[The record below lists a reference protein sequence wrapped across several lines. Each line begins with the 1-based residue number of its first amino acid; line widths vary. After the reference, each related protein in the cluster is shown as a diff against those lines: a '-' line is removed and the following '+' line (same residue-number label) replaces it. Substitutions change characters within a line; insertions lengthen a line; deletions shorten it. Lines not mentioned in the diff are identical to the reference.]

1 MKFTYTTGETPLDGY
16 TIKRG
21 LGRGGFGEVYF
32 AVSDVG
38 KEVALKKVDF
48 MDADRGDNLVL
59 NIRHPHLVQLFDIKH
74 DDQQSESW
82 IIMEY
87 MSGKSLRDVLTQ
99 QPEGLTR
106 DEASAWFF
114 AIASGVHR
122 LHLNGFVHR
131 DLKPGNIFQSE
142 GDVKVGD
149 YGLSKLISHSQR
161 NNHTRAIG
169 TCRYMAP
176 EIGKGNYGN
185 QIDIY
190 ALGIMLFELL
200 TGDIPFDGESD
211 AEILTKH
218 LTEAPDLT
226 KVPLEY
232 QSAIRKALE
241 KDAGK
246 RYQNVVDMMLDVPE
260 PNYELV
266 PGFNRAQLPKEYYKG
281 NRSTPTTSLPP
292 VLVSPS
298 QPESKPRVPTL
309 ENVPVIESSPASL
322 PETSLRNR
330 KYEPPTVGHGKPPTW
345 IDVAK
350 GELAKKDKS
359 QRLSELTSSMI
370 RAVVGTGAAT
380 TLLFAIFIQTPEFR
394 HKPLSSLES
403 TQWFIWLMSVTLL
416 SSWAVLILG
425 KFWESSD
432 TEDGP
437 KRVVM
442 FAVGAGLG
450 TLHLTIGNFL
460 QLDFHDLHSG
470 ISYWPWVMEHWKFAA
485 GESPALAH
493 YAVFTGL
500 LFALCRWWSH
510 VTPVRTSQYDLMGA
524 FLFALV
530 AWFLP
535 VAPQPLMPGV
545 TALALIVIQFSA
557 PNFTAQQRKEFEAIA
572 TGWWQNG

>member
-266 PGFNRAQLPKEYYKG
+266 PGFNRAQLPKEYYEG

-309 ENVPVIESSPASL
+309 EDVPVIESSPASL

-380 TLLFAIFIQTPEFR
+380 TLLFAVFIQTLSN
-394 HKPLSSLES
+394 KTLSSVES
-403 TQWFIWLMSVTLL
+403 TQWFIWLMSVMLL

-437 KRVVM
+437 KRLVM

-510 VTPVRTSQYDLMGA
+510 ATPVRTSQYDLMGA
-524 FLFALV
+524 FVLALV

-545 TALALIVIQFSA
+545 TALTLIVIQFSA

-572 TGWWQNG
+572 TRWWQNG

>member
-1 MKFTYTTGETPLDGY
+1 MKFTYITGETPLDGY

-232 QSAIRKALE
+232 QSAIRFFLE
-241 KDAGK
+241 TEDGK

-309 ENVPVIESSPASL
+309 EDVPVIESSPASL

-545 TALALIVIQFSA
+545 TALTLIVIQFSA

>member
-1 MKFTYTTGETPLDGY
+1 MKFTYITGETPLDGY

-309 ENVPVIESSPASL
+309 EAVPVIESSPASL

-359 QRLSELTSSMI
+359 QRVSELTSSMI

-545 TALALIVIQFSA
+545 TALTLIVIQFSA

>member
-266 PGFNRAQLPKEYYKG
+266 PGFNRAKLPKEYYEG

-309 ENVPVIESSPASL
+309 EDVPVIESSPAPL

-380 TLLFAIFIQTPEFR
+380 TLLFAVFIQTLSN
-394 HKPLSSLES
+394 KTLSSVES
-403 TQWFIWLMSVTLL
+403 TQWFIWLMSVMLL

-442 FAVGAGLG
+442 FVVGAGLG

-524 FLFALV
+524 FVLALV

-545 TALALIVIQFSA
+545 TALTLIVIQFSA

-572 TGWWQNG
+572 TRWWQNG

>member
-1 MKFTYTTGETPLDGY
+1 MKFTYITGETPLDGY

-200 TGDIPFDGESD
+200 TGDIPFDGECD

-309 ENVPVIESSPASL
+309 EAVPVIESSPASL

-545 TALALIVIQFSA
+545 TALTLIVIQFSA

>member
-1 MKFTYTTGETPLDGY
+1 MKFTYITGETPLDGY

-292 VLVSPS
+292 GLVSPS

-309 ENVPVIESSPASL
+309 EAVPVIESSPASL

-510 VTPVRTSQYDLMGA
+510 VNPVRTSQFDLMGA

-545 TALALIVIQFSA
+545 TALTLIVIQFSA

>member
-1 MKFTYTTGETPLDGY
+1 
-16 TIKRG
+16 
-21 LGRGGFGEVYF
+21 
-32 AVSDVG
+32 
-38 KEVALKKVDF
+38 
-48 MDADRGDNLVL
+48 
-59 NIRHPHLVQLFDIKH
+59 
-74 DDQQSESW
+74 
-82 IIMEY
+82 
-87 MSGKSLRDVLTQ
+87 
-99 QPEGLTR
+99 
-106 DEASAWFF
+106 
-114 AIASGVHR
+114 
-122 LHLNGFVHR
+122 
-131 DLKPGNIFQSE
+131 
-142 GDVKVGD
+142 
-149 YGLSKLISHSQR
+149 
-161 NNHTRAIG
+161 
-169 TCRYMAP
+169 
-176 EIGKGNYGN
+176 
-185 QIDIY
+185 
-190 ALGIMLFELL
+190 
-200 TGDIPFDGESD
+200 
-211 AEILTKH
+211 
-218 LTEAPDLT
+218 
-226 KVPLEY
+226 
-232 QSAIRKALE
+232 
-241 KDAGK
+241 
-246 RYQNVVDMMLDVPE
+246 
-260 PNYELV
+260 
-266 PGFNRAQLPKEYYKG
+266 
-281 NRSTPTTSLPP
+281 PTTSLPP

-309 ENVPVIESSPASL
+309 EAVPVIESSPASL

-545 TALALIVIQFSA
+545 TALTLIVIQFSA

>member
-1 MKFTYTTGETPLDGY
+1 MKFTYITGETPLDGY

-292 VLVSPS
+292 GLVSPS

-309 ENVPVIESSPASL
+309 EAVPVIESSPASL

-545 TALALIVIQFSA
+545 TALTLIVIQFSA

>member
-1 MKFTYTTGETPLDGY
+1 MKFTYITGETPLDGY

-309 ENVPVIESSPASL
+309 EAVPVIESSPASL

-345 IDVAK
+345 IDIAK

-545 TALALIVIQFSA
+545 TALTLIVIQFSA

>member
-309 ENVPVIESSPASL
+309 EAVPVIESSPASL

-545 TALALIVIQFSA
+545 TALTLIVIQFSA

>member
-1 MKFTYTTGETPLDGY
+1 MKFTYITGETPLDGY

-260 PNYELV
+260 PNYELI
-266 PGFNRAQLPKEYYKG
+266 PGFNRAQLPKEYYEG
-281 NRSTPTTSLPP
+281 NRSTPTTSVPP
-292 VLVSPS
+292 VQVKPS

-309 ENVPVIESSPASL
+309 ENVPVIESSPTSL
-322 PETSLRNR
+322 TETSLKKR
-330 KYEPPTVGHGKPPTW
+330 KYEPPTVGYGKPPTW
-345 IDVAK
+345 IHVAK

-380 TLLFAIFIQTPEFR
+380 TLLFAVFIQTLSN
-394 HKPLSSLES
+394 KTLSSVES
-403 TQWFIWLMSVTLL
+403 TQWFIWLMSVILL

-545 TALALIVIQFSA
+545 TALTLIVIQFSA